1 VTASEKSPPPTPPR
15 LPTPPPLYREATPP
29 TPEPRKPETPKK
41 QRPPSPM
48 TSKPRRPKIRHK
60 GRKYAAVMN
69 ENHIDFDTEFP
80 QTYKGRSVEEE
91 FEKLVKI
98 AEESDQRLHKHNF

>member
-1 VTASEKSPPPTPPR
+1 
-15 LPTPPPLYREATPP
+15 
-29 TPEPRKPETPKK
+29 
-41 QRPPSPM
+41 
-48 TSKPRRPKIRHK
+48 
-60 GRKYAAVMN
+60 MN